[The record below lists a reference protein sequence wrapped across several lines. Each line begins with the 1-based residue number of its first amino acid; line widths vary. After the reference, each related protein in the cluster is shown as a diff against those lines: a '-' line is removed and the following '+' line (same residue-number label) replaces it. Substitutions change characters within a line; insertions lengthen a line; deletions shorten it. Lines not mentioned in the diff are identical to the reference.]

1 MNDSTDVAGSTA
13 SVIVIGC
20 ALGEMLVP
28 LVAGTTIEQLGPKS
42 FVWVI
47 FMTAVISSALYAVLD
62 RIGTS
67 QLTQQFKLSTSKS
80 LRSPEI
86 GYSGMIATMLSD

>member
-1 MNDSTDVAGSTA
+1 
-13 SVIVIGC
+13 
-20 ALGEMLVP
+20 MLVP

-47 FMTAVISSALYAVLD
+47 FVTAVISSALYAVLD

-67 QLTQQFKLSTSKS
+67 QLTQQFKLSTSKA